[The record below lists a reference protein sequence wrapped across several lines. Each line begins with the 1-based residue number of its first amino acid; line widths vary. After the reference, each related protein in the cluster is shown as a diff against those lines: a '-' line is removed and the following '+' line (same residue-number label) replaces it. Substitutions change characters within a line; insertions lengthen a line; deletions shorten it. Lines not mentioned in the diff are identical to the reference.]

1 MHRMSES
8 SAEAAKGA
16 EFACLSHS
24 EQLQWL
30 LIFSIII
37 HQPS

>member
-30 LIFSIII
+30 LIFSTTI
-37 HQPS
+37 HRRS